1 MNSEPAQ
8 DNQTVPSVPP
18 KKVLR
23 RRKRDRI
30 GLAAGILTAGCI
42 ILAVLGVAV
51 ASLFVSGVIPLTGLQ
66 HFVAADLQKRLGAGW
81 VVTASKAA
89 ILRVDGI
96 PVLQI
101 KDAQFDHSSG
111 LRLRAP
117 EADVKYDPW
126 SILSGDV
133 RVRSIDIHRVN
144 LRLKVNEGG
153 ALTLETGDSTV
164 AIPPAGTDVPQ
175 SMVEQAAD
183 ILSGLLD
190 NDSLMPGL
198 DRFSLTESRLIL
210 AAPDGSERV
219 GLENVAVRLSRTAS
233 GRTLRVTGNS
243 PTGQNDVL
251 VSSRQL
257 EGGEKRIDV
266 ALNAFRLDSIERLLL
281 GPASLLTDGFPMQ
294 GAMVLSGSAG
304 AARRLTGSVVIGAGR
319 VRSPETGGPAIS
331 LDSITAGFESDALLT
346 RVEVKDV
353 MIKSGLTSLRLD
365 ASLDRSAPGGW
376 ALSGSAN
383 GQVAGNGIDPVQT
396 LSDARLRIEGTGL
409 GKAELKS
416 LTITGPDMNLS
427 ASGRT
432 AMTPDGPEVALRLN
446 ALKSQAR
453 AVLAV
458 WPTMVSP
465 IIRSLLVE
473 RVEAGEIETLAL
485 ALDFNAAAF
494 RAARTGDPT
503 PDDALRV
510 DVSGKNVRFVI
521 GEGIPKLHDVA
532 LTAIGTGRTLS
543 AQASSAR
550 LDVAPNR
557 ALALSEGTFAIAD
570 TWSPRPIG
578 RSSFRV
584 TGGADTLAALIAIP
598 AFREA
603 APGQINPDSI
613 KGKVDLRTTVSLPL
627 IDGIKASDVL
637 VQAVGTLTGLASD
650 DLFGDEKLENGT
662 LAANYDRGVL
672 SLRGDARIAGA
683 AAQIDVRQ
691 DARGVGEA
699 VVNTTLDQAQRQK
712 RGLGLNNTVTGTLPV
727 KIVKPLGRKPDAPLR
742 IDMDLTRVAI
752 DGLLPGWT
760 KPSGRPGKLSFT
772 ISDPDD
778 DGPDLND
785 IVLDAS
791 PVQVRGKLS
800 LSGKGALDSASFSQ
814 FRLSAGDD
822 MRVEI
827 RRDGAVNKVTVRG
840 QVADMRPFLKP
851 FTGSGPPAKPSEQPP
866 DLDLDLAIPILTGF
880 NSEAVGNAVL
890 KLSVRGKDVRQFDF
904 AGRIGRAAVSVQQTR
919 DGEGKRVRLAA
930 EDGGAFLRFVDLYR
944 RAYGGELSI
953 DARPGTDSVS
963 GDIVFSGFRVRGEPA
978 LRRVLG
984 EQLAPQSTDASRSG
998 RSREA
1003 GSDVAFTRLK
1013 GSFVRTPTRFDLRD
1027 GVIWG
1032 NEIGVSG
1039 QGSIDYARD
1048 KVDIAGTFVPGFGL
1062 NNAFAQVPILGP
1074 LLGGGQYEG
1083 LFAVNFRV
1091 AGPVSSPSMSINPLS
1106 AIAPGILRKF
1116 IDPLGGAVQGGT
1128 AAPRGM
1134 AQ

>member
-1 MNSEPAQ
+1 M
-8 DNQTVPSVPP
+8 
-18 KKVLR
+18 
-23 RRKRDRI
+23 
-30 GLAAGILTAGCI
+30 AGILTAALI
-42 ILAVLGVAV
+42 IISVLGVAV
-51 ASLFVSGVIPLTGLQ
+51 ASLFVSGVVPLAGLQ
-66 HFVAADLQKRLGAGW
+66 HYVAADLQKRLGEGW
-81 VVTASKAA
+81 VVSASKAA
-89 ILRVDGI
+89 ILRIDGT

-126 SILSGDV
+126 SIMRGSV

-144 LRLKVNEGG
+144 LRLKVDVGG

-164 AIPPAGTDVPQ
+164 ALPPAGTETPQ

-183 ILSGLLD
+183 ILSGFLD

-210 AAPDGSERV
+210 AAPDGTERI
-219 GLENVAVRLSRTAS
+219 GLENVSVRLSRTAA
-233 GRTLRVTGNS
+233 GRSLQVTGNS
-243 PTGQNDVL
+243 PTGPKDIL
-251 VSSRQL
+251 VSSRQP

-266 ALNAFRLDSIERLLL
+266 AINAFRLDSFERLLM
-281 GPASLLTDGFPMQ
+281 GPSSLLTDGFPLQ
-294 GAMVLSGSAG
+294 GNLVLSGSAG

-319 VRSPETGGPAIS
+319 VRSPEPGSPALA
-331 LDSITAGFESDALLT
+331 LDSITAGFDSDASLS
-346 RVEVKDV
+346 RINVRDIQ
-353 MIKSGLTSLRLD
+353 IKSGLTDLRLE
-365 ASLDRSAPGGW
+365 ASLDRGSSQTW
-376 ALSGSAN
+376 SLSGSAN
-383 GQVAGNGIDPVQT
+383 GQLAGVGTDPVQT
-396 LSDARLRIEGTGL
+396 LTDARLRVEGTGFD
-409 GKAELKS
+409 KANLAS
-416 LTITGPDMNLS
+416 FTMSGPEMGLS
-427 ASGRT
+427 GSGRV
-432 AMTPDGPEVALRLN
+432 AMTAEGPEIALRLDARN
-446 ALKSQAR
+446 SQVR
-453 AVLAV
+453 AVLSA
-458 WPTMVSP
+458 WPTIVSP
-465 IIRSLLVE
+465 VIRTLLVE
-473 RVEAGEIETLAL
+473 RVEAGEIESLAL
-485 ALDFNAAAF
+485 TLDFNAAAF
-494 RAARTGDPT
+494 RAARIGDPT
-503 PDDALRV
+503 PDEALRI
-510 DVSGKNVRFVI
+510 DVSGKNVRFAI
-521 GEGIPKLHDVA
+521 GEGIPKLQDVA

-543 AQASSAR
+543 VQASSAR

-557 ALALSEGTFAIAD
+557 VLALAEGTFAIAD
-570 TWSPRPIG
+570 TWSPRPMG
-578 RSSFRV
+578 RTSFRV
-584 TGGADTLAALIAIP
+584 TGGVDTLAALLAIP

-603 APGQINPDSI
+603 APGQIDPDSI
-613 KGKVDLRTTVSLPL
+613 KGRVDLRTTVSLPL
-627 IDGIKASDVL
+627 VDGIKASDVL
-637 VQAVGTLTGLASD
+637 VQAAGTMTALTSD
-650 DLFGDEKLENGT
+650 SLIGDEKLENGT
-662 LAANYDRGVL
+662 LVTNYDRGVL
-672 SLRGDARIAGA
+672 SLRGDARIAGV

-699 VVNTTLDQAQRQK
+699 VVNIVLDQAQRQK
-712 RGLGLNNTVTGTLPV
+712 RGLGLNNTLTGTLPV
-727 KIVKPLGRKPDAPLR
+727 KIVKALGRKPDAPLR
-742 IDMDLTRVAI
+742 FDVDLTRVAI

-760 KPSGRPGKLSFT
+760 KPAGRPGRLSFT

-800 LSGKGALDSASFSQ
+800 MSGKGTLDNASFSQ
-814 FRLSAGDD
+814 FKLSAGDD

-827 RRDGAVNKVTVRG
+827 KRDGAVNKVTVRG

-851 FTGSGPPAKPSEQPP
+851 FTGSGAPAKPSDQPP

-880 NSEAVGNAVL
+880 NNEAVGNAVL

-904 AGRIGRAAVSVQQTR
+904 TGRIGRSAVTVQQSR
-919 DGEGKRVRLAA
+919 DGDGKRVRLAA

-963 GDIVFSGFRVRGEPA
+963 GDIVFSDFRVRGEPA

-984 EQLAPQSTDASRSG
+984 EPLGPQGAEGARVGRSTDAG
-998 RSREA
+998 N
-1003 GSDVAFTRLK
+1003 DVAFTRLK

-1032 NEIGVSG
+1032 NEIGISG

-1048 KVDIAGTFVPGFGL
+1048 RVDIAGTFVPGFGL
-1062 NNAFAQVPILGP
+1062 NNAFSQVPILGP

-1091 AGPVSSPSMSINPLS
+1091 AGTVGSPSMSINPLS

-1116 IDPLGGAVQGGT
+1116 IDPLGGAVQGGNSV
-1128 AAPRGM
+1128 PRGM
-1134 AQ
+1134 AP